1 MSDLTRDARAEDNEP
16 EELMR
21 RAIAAARSGP
31 LGDPNPRVG
40 AVITD
45 AAGHVVGVGYHRG
58 SGTPHAEVDA
68 LAQAGEAAR
77 GGTAYVTLE
86 PCDHTGR
93 TGPCTRALIDAG
105 IARVVYGQDD
115 PNQEAAGGADALQA
129 AGVEVEGGF
138 LLAECMALNPAW
150 TVAVTL
156 GRPFVTWKYAASLD
170 GRSAAADG
178 TSQWLTGPEA
188 RADVHRM
195 RGDCGAIM
203 IGTGTALADDPRLTV
218 RDAEGGLA
226 DRQPLRV
233 VVGHRDLPQ
242 DAHLL
247 DDDAPTAQLRTHDP
261 HAVLADL
268 HARGVRHVFLE
279 GGPTLAA
286 AFLREE
292 LIDLA
297 VAYVAPA
304 LLGAGPAA
312 IGDLGIGTLDRAV
325 RHQLL
330 DARAL
335 GSDVRIMLRP
345 MRSHETEPPGG
356 SP

>member
-1 MSDLTRDARAEDNEP
+1 MSDRTRDDRD
-16 EELMR
+16 EENPLEQLMR
-21 RAIAAARSGP
+21 RAVAAARSGP

-40 AVITD
+40 AVIAD
-45 AAGHVVGVGYHRG
+45 ATGQVVGVGYHRG

-77 GGTAYVTLE
+77 GGTAFVTLE
-86 PCDHTGR
+86 PCHHTGR
-93 TGPCTRALIDAG
+93 TGPCTQALIDAG
-105 IARVVYGQDD
+105 IVRVVYGQDD
-115 PNQEAAGGADALQA
+115 PNSEAAGGADALAA
-129 AGVEVEGGF
+129 AGVQVEGGF

-150 TVAVTL
+150 TVAMTL

-203 IGTGTALADDPRLTV
+203 VGTGTALADNPRLTV
-218 RDAEGGLA
+218 RDADGALR

-233 VVGHRDLPQ
+233 VVGRRDLPP

-247 DDDAPTAQLRTHDP
+247 DEDAPTLQLRTHDP
-261 HAVLADL
+261 HAVLAEL

-286 AFLREE
+286 AFIREQ
-292 LIDLA
+292 LVDLS

-304 LLGAGPAA
+304 LLGAGAA
-312 IGDLGIGTLDRAV
+312 AVGDLGVGTLDRAM

-345 MRSHETEPPGG
+345 LRAHETDHAAGP
-356 SP
+356 

>member
-1 MSDLTRDARAEDNEP
+1 MSDPTREDHSEGNPP

-40 AVITD
+40 TVITD
-45 AAGHVVGVGYHRG
+45 AAGAVVGVGHHRG
-58 SGTPHAEVDA
+58 AGTPHAEVDA

-86 PCDHTGR
+86 PCNHAGR
-93 TGPCTRALIDAG
+93 TGPCTQALIDAG
-105 IARVVYGQDD
+105 VARVMYGQDD
-115 PNQEAAGGADALQA
+115 PNPEAAGGADALQA
-129 AGVEVEGGF
+129 AGVAVEGGF

-150 TVAVTL
+150 TVAMAL

-203 IGTGTALADDPRLTV
+203 VGTGTALADDPRLTV
-218 RDAEGGLA
+218 RDADGGLR

-233 VVGHRDLPQ
+233 VVGRRDLPER
-242 DAHLL
+242 AHLL
-247 DDDAPTAQLRTHDP
+247 DDKAPTLQLRTHDP
-261 HAVLADL
+261 REVLAAL

-304 LLGAGPAA
+304 LLGAGAPA
-312 IGDLGIGTLDRAV
+312 IGDLGIETLDRAV

-330 DARAL
+330 DARSL
-335 GSDVRIMLRP
+335 GADVRIMLRP
-345 MRSHETEPPGG
+345 MRSHESDADSGP
-356 SP
+356 